1 MQFNV
6 VIPAA
11 GAATRLRPLTN
22 NCSKAMVRIHGK
34 PAIGYILEYLY
45 SKGANDIVI
54 VDGIFDDIRRYCDS
68 KFPNVQFIKQGEL
81 KGPHDAIR
89 KGINIIGPRDIPL
102 VVWLGDTLVFDEDL
116 PLGEDFLLTKEVDNH
131 AEWCMWDG
139 DQFYDKPVTPIENA
153 RALVGVYSFSSKMKA
168 RDAFCDTEGE
178 YDISAALEAYMYD
191 FKSVLVKE
199 WYDIGTI
206 SSYQKTCAALLT
218 KKARVFNSFQY
229 IEDLNAIQK
238 RGSCITNEI
247 NWYKSLNSEQN
258 FFVPRI
264 YNTNEDVLV
273 LSYESG
279 TLLTDLLL
287 YEDINEATFSYI
299 LDKLFRVM
307 TKYFWKW
314 TPLDLSASVEYMW
327 RTKTLDRI
335 GLLSSDKHRAFA
347 DFVCEVV
354 DDNHLNDYISV
365 SCIHGDLHG
374 GNILYDVYNDS
385 FKLIDPRGLFGNDKT
400 SSESI
405 SQFRQT
411 SGDLYYDL
419 AKLSHDFY
427 HGYGAIVN
435 ETKYPSFVKKVFVDM
450 LHKYGYNSKKV
461 NDLGAILLMSCI
473 PLHYE
478 SKIRQQVMKNTVED
492 YINENIDR

>member
-1 MQFNV
+1 MKFNV

-11 GAATRLRPLTN
+11 GEATRLRPLTN

-45 SKGANDIVI
+45 AKGANDIVI
-54 VDGIFDDIRRYCDS
+54 VDGVFDDIRRYCES
-68 KFPNVQFIKQGEL
+68 KFPDVQFIKQGEL

-89 KGINIIGPRDIPL
+89 KGINIIGPKDIPL

-116 PLGEDFLLTKEVDNH
+116 PLGKDFLLTKEVENH
-131 AEWCMWDG
+131 SEWCMWDG
-139 DQFYDKPVTPIENA
+139 DQFYDKPSTPIENA
-153 RALVGVYSFSSKMKA
+153 KALVGVYSFSSKA
-168 RDAFCDTEGE
+168 RAKDAFCDTEGS
-178 YDISAALEAYMYD
+178 YDISAALEAYVRGFD
-191 FKSVLVKE
+191 SVLVKE

-238 RGSCITNEI
+238 RGNCITNELR
-247 NWYKSLNSEQN
+247 WYNNLNSEQK
-258 FFVPRI
+258 FFVPRV
-264 YNTNEDVLV
+264 YNTEESVLV

-299 LDKLFRVM
+299 LDKLFNVM

-314 TPLDLSASVEYMW
+314 TPINMSESVEYMW
-327 RTKTLDRI
+327 HTKTIERFNTLHNDLDPDI
-335 GLLSSDKHRAFA
+335 ISFA
-347 DFVCEVV
+347 HNVV
-354 DDNHLNDYISV
+354 YNKHLNNYISV
-365 SCIHGDLHG
+365 ETIHGDLHG

-385 FKLIDPRGLFGNDKT
+385 FKLIDPRGLFGVEPNT
-400 SSESI
+400 I
-405 SQFRQT
+405 RPT
-411 SGDLYYDL
+411 AGDLYYDL

-435 ETKYPSFVKKVFVDM
+435 GVEYPSFVKKVFVDI
-450 LHKYGYNSKKV
+450 LHKYGYNTTNV
-461 NDLGAILLMSCI
+461 NDLGVVLLASCV

-478 SKIRQQVMKNTVED
+478 SKTRQEKMLHVVME
-492 YINENIDR
+492 YINENVNR